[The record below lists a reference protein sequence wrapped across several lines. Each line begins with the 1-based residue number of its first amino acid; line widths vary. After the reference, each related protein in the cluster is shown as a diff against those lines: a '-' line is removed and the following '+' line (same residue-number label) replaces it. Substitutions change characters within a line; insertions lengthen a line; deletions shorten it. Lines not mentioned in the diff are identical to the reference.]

1 MELFGKALSEVSMED
16 IETIVRDKIPESR
29 TMDYKLEVHPATDA
43 GNKEFLKDISA
54 FANTVGGYVIYG
66 VDEKE
71 GIPTSIKGV
80 EVNDFDELKLR
91 FENLLRTGVDPPIRG
106 IDFVEVDFKNSKKVV
121 VALVPKSVAR
131 PHAVKIKKHFRFY
144 GRNSGGV
151 YMLEVDD
158 LRRAFLASETL
169 ATRIRSFRNDRIAQ
183 IATGEGHM
191 RVESGAKIVLHMIP
205 VSAFELGRKYDLAS
219 FSVSGIEPINAFS
232 WSYRYNYDGLVSF
245 LDDRKT
251 GTIQSYDQLF
261 HNGIIEAVEVDL
273 LSPRD
278 DKKRIPSV
286 AFECSIVQA
295 FDNYID
301 VLGKLGVDFPVWV
314 ALSLLGVKDY
324 WMLPAPSLYGC
335 YRSYQIDRDEL
346 IIPEVQ
352 VEQVKVSGE
361 EILKPIFD
369 AIWNACGY
377 ERSFNYDENGKWK
390 LQKG

>member
-1 MELFGKALSEVSMED
+1 MGLFGKALSEVSIED

-54 FANTVGGYVIYG
+54 FANTVGGYLIYG

-106 IDFVEVDFKNSKKVV
+106 IDFVEVDFKDSKKVV
-121 VALVPKSVAR
+121 VVLVPKSVAR

-169 ATRIRSFRNDRIAQ
+169 ATRIRSFRSDRVAQ

-191 RVESGAKIVLHMIP
+191 RVESGAKTVLHLIP
-205 VSAFELGRKYDLAS
+205 ISAFELGRKYDITAVS
-219 FSVSGIEPINAFS
+219 FSEIVPINVNS
-232 WSYRYNYDGLVSF
+232 YSYRYNYDGFVSF
-245 LDDRKT
+245 SDDRKT
-251 GTIQSYDQLF
+251 GNVRSYTQLF
-261 HNGIIEAVEVDL
+261 HNGMIEAVEVEL
-273 LSPRD
+273 LSPHN
-278 DKKRIPSV
+278 DKKGIPSE
-286 AFECSIVQA
+286 AFECNIVQA

-314 ALSLLGVKDY
+314 ALSLLGVKGY
-324 WMLPAPSLYGC
+324 CMFVHPRLQG

-346 IIPEVQ
+346 IIHEVK
-352 VEQVKVSGE
+352 VEQVQVSGE
-361 EILKPIFD
+361 EILKPVFD

-377 ERSFNYDENGKWK
+377 ERSFNYDENSNWK